1 MAKEV
6 KIKKEPKPKKPKQI
20 EPHWNKAVETWFKFT
35 TDKFNA
41 PPSFDG
47 SAPRD
52 LKCIITQLRQRAEAK
67 NIEWSELALVTR
79 LNAFLDAA
87 YTYQY
92 LRTHWLLLNINRQK
106 DIIFFDLAKAYSKN

>member
-6 KIKKEPKPKKPKQI
+6 KIKKEPKPKKQI

-52 LKCIITQLRQRAEAK
+52 LKCIITQLRQRAEDK

-87 YTYQY
+87 FTYQY

-106 DIIFFDLAKAYSKN
+106 DIIFFDLAKAHAK